1 MPQFHYRCKR
11 VTNYKK
17 MSSNQ
22 SSVGGRGQSDQNEN
36 HIEPSAAT
44 TNDLLASITCAF
56 ELTASGSELTDG
68 ETNYESISSVRRH
81 VLEAS
86 PSSSLPVSMNHVFA
100 PSEASPGHVASL
112 LYPSVYNNNYY
123 ASPHEYSSQSCATET
138 TWSGGETDST
148 ESNPI
153 GVVNAVNSFHG
164 QLSHMNYGESVTD
177 LSHPSSSSFTA
188 YPGPYYGGDGHHHP
202 YDQSSGPLCG
212 TYWPPSPLVHPQL
225 ANSPLQ
231 SGLLAP
237 AKVSATR
244 RGQSKRS
251 SDSTSPGKVKRPS
264 KSTPE
269 RQVDLEQ
276 KFAVTV
282 EFLKSCNLYDIT
294 MATADIIRRNC
305 QLQEQIDALR
315 DETANVTL
323 SYRNKL

>member
-1 MPQFHYRCKR
+1 
-11 VTNYKK
+11 
-17 MSSNQ
+17 MSCNQ
-22 SSVGGRGQSDQNEN
+22 SSVAGRGQSDQNEN
-36 HIEPSAAT
+36 HIEPTAPT
-44 TNDLLASITCAF
+44 TNDLLASITRAF
-56 ELTASGSELTDG
+56 ELTASSSELTDG
-68 ETNYESISSVRRH
+68 ETNYESISSVRCH
-81 VLEAS
+81 ALEAS

-100 PSEASPGHVASL
+100 PSEASSGHVASL

-123 ASPHEYSSQSCATET
+123 SSPHQYSSQLCATET
-138 TWSGGETDST
+138 TWPGGETDST
-148 ESNPI
+148 ESNAI

-164 QLSHMNYGESVTD
+164 QLSHMNFGESETD

-188 YPGPYYGGDGHHHP
+188 YPGPYYGSDGHHHP
-202 YDQSSGPLCG
+202 YDQS
-212 TYWPPSPLVHPQL
+212 YWPSSPLVHPQL
-225 ANSPLQ
+225 PNSPLQ
-231 SGLLAP
+231 TGLIAP
-237 AKVSATR
+237 AKVDATR

-251 SDSTSPGKVKRPS
+251 SDSTSPGQVKRPN

-276 KFAVTV
+276 KFSMTV

-294 MATADIIRRNC
+294 MATADIIRRNY